1 MVDFTFQGSDTG
13 VARWQEALKVG
24 RTLSPTFQ
32 ARTAQS
38 LHCAASKPSP
48 SIGLSFAKFTYRVTA
63 ARPRRNQAITP
74 YVCRRAARTLSG
86 GDPCV
91 TVAGRFSSIGVSA
104 GNKLKGR
111 KQ

>member
-63 ARPRRNQAITP
+63 ARPRAIKRLRPTFAVARLVHCP
-74 YVCRRAARTLSG
+74 AATL
-86 GDPCV
+86 
-91 TVAGRFSSIGVSA
+91 VSQSRVGFHRSA
-104 GNKLKGR
+104 FLPATS
-111 KQ
+111 